1 MAIYDDVKITINLN
15 ELVEIR
21 AKLISQYDD
30 YSEKVCKGEYLDG
43 GDIDRIATGLRDTL
57 TWDTLYCMVDDA
69 VLEYL
74 GIKENHYGET
84 TIESL
89 DVTMEKEQKAREKEF
104 KKNFDMV
111 KLESSS
117 WTIEVP
123 VRKKKEE
130 KKEVSADTYKAQ
142 EHRYS
147 DPQ

>member
-1 MAIYDDVKITINLN
+1 MAIYDDVKISINLN

-57 TWDTLYCMVDDA
+57 TWDTLYQMVDEA

-74 GIKENHYGET
+74 GIKHTHYGER
-84 TIESL
+84 TIETIEL
-89 DVTMEKEQKAREKEF
+89 TMEKERKEREKEF
-104 KKNFDMV
+104 KKNFDLV

-117 WTIEVP
+117 WTIDVP
-123 VRKKKEE
+123 VRKK
-130 KKEVSADTYKAQ
+130 
-142 EHRYS
+142 
-147 DPQ
+147 

>member
-1 MAIYDDVKITINLN
+1 MAINDDIKITINLN

-30 YSEKVCKGEYLDG
+30 YSEKVNKGEYLDG

-57 TWDTLYCMVDDA
+57 TWDTLYQMVDEA

-74 GIKENHYGET
+74 GIKEKNPSI

-89 DVTMEKEQKAREKEF
+89 DVTMEKEQKEREKEF
-104 KKNFDMV
+104 KKNFEMV

-117 WTIEVP
+117 WTLDIP
-123 VRKKKEE
+123 LRKNN
-130 KKEVSADTYKAQ
+130 AT
-142 EHRYS
+142 
-147 DPQ
+147 

>member
-1 MAIYDDVKITINLN
+1 MAINDDIKITINLN

-30 YSEKVCKGEYLDG
+30 YSERVNKGEYLDG

-57 TWDTLYCMVDDA
+57 TWDTLYQMVDEA

-74 GIKENHYGET
+74 GIKHTHYGER
-84 TIESL
+84 TIESI
-89 DVTMEKEQKAREKEF
+89 DVTMEKEQKEREKEF
-104 KKNFDMV
+104 KKNFEMV

-123 VRKKKEE
+123 VRKK
-130 KKEVSADTYKAQ
+130 
-142 EHRYS
+142 
-147 DPQ
+147 